1 MSSIRERAIKDCR
14 RYSQSSFNL
23 ELTFYTPDMSQSA
36 TVLGKG
42 QDTNI
47 QFKTDGQDVLG
58 QLIHI
63 SFIEA
68 LILEQNDLY
77 PTRNSKDQVDMH
89 LHLVK
94 FQDSRGVE
102 NTWQI
107 KQIYPDNLLG
117 IISADCA
124 EYEFEQTPGI
134 PQNLV
139 ISDIE
144 DISFVATVD
153 PPSNGLQQGYEWDI
167 SQDNGETYITVGETD
182 ELTPTFTFSPV
193 LQGGSYIIRCRALG
207 QYDSDYITS
216 SYITT
221 KLTAPINFV
230 DSNKTET
237 SFTGSITSLSEERE
251 GGFQWE
257 LSENGGVDWDIYGTT
272 DKAVYSFDFEN
283 LTGGVEYIPRV
294 KALGV
299 SDSNY
304 LVGNSV
310 TTKQKLPTASNQTIT
325 NIQANQMTLNWDS
338 NIIDVNDVEKVELT
352 ISGGSSL
359 LIDLLA
365 NAESY
370 DLTGLDPETEYLFSV
385 KNIAKAASNFV
396 DGLSSPTVGAET
408 IAEVPDAPEPP
419 TYTSVDETTM
429 TLNWV
434 SNSGGAEDGF
444 KVLQSTDNINFAA
457 VADVG
462 SGVLTAPVTG
472 LTQGIQYYFKIA
484 SYIGAS
490 EAESSSSS
498 QYSKLEATTTPT
510 SSISTTDSI
519 TVTWNN
525 PVGGVA
531 DSIDLWY
538 RSPTIGGSWVSVSL
552 SGTETSHVLTGLLPN
567 VNYQF
572 YTQRIGVSGQP
583 SSDNSGTG
591 SRTTT
596 GYGSPTI
603 SVWQNDKSPSENVE
617 VAISSLTSPLNR
629 YYIWVSRF
637 SNGSWSYVTSR
648 TSTSTYSFDPRSY
661 GAVSGQPLYVRVAY
675 GVSGSSQN
683 YPASSYRIS
692 SSITYS

>member
-124 EYEFEQTPGI
+124 EYEFEQTPGV

-144 DISFVATVD
+144 DTSFIATVD

-167 SQDNGETYITVGETD
+167 SQDNGETYITVGETS
-182 ELTPTFTFSPV
+182 ESTPTFTFSPV

-207 QYDSDYITS
+207 QYDSDYTTS
-216 SYITT
+216 SDIET
-221 KLTAPINFV
+221 KLTAPINFA

-237 SFTGSITSLSEERE
+237 SFTGSITSLSEELE
-251 GGFQWE
+251 DGFQWE
-257 LSENGGVDWDIYGTT
+257 LSENGGVDWDVYGTT

-310 TTKQKLPTASNQTIT
+310 TTKQKLPTPSDQTIT
-325 NIQANQMTLNWDS
+325 NVQQNTMQLHWVS
-338 NIIDVNDVEKVELT
+338 NIVDLSDVENVEIT
-352 ISGGSSL
+352 ISGGL
-359 LIDLLA
+359 DDQQLIPPASEDFFLQ
-365 NAESY
+365 
-370 DLTGLDPETEYLFSV
+370 GLDPLTEYLFSV
-385 KNIAKAASNFV
+385 KNIADPLSEFV
-396 DGLSSPTVGAET
+396 DSLSSPTVGAT
-408 IAEVPDAPEPP
+408 TLFNAPDAP
-419 TYTSVDETTM
+419 TYTNVGETTM
-429 TLNWV
+429 TVNWA
-434 SNSGGAEDGF
+434 SNSGGGEDGF
-444 KVLQSTDNINFAA
+444 KVLQSTDDINFAE

-472 LTQGIQYYFKIA
+472 LTQGIQYYFKVVA
-484 SYIGAS
+484 YIGIN

-498 QYSKLEATTTPT
+498 QYAKLATTTTPT
-510 SSISTTDSI
+510 TGIASTTSI
-519 TVTWNN
+519 QVNWNN
-525 PVGGVA
+525 PAGGVC
-531 DSIDLWY
+531 DTVRVYY
-538 RSPTIGGSWVSVSL
+538 RYSGGSTLFDTV
-552 SGTETSHVLTGLLPN
+552 SGTSTGHTITGLSPN
-567 VNYQF
+567 ITYTI
-572 YTQRIGVSGQP
+572 YTQRIGFAGQP
-583 SSDNSGTG
+583 DSNNSGSVNKKTVG
-591 SRTTT
+591 LGGTSITT
-596 GYGSPTI
+596 
-603 SVWQNDKSPSENVE
+603 WENDKSPSQNVNLNYNS
-617 VAISSLTSPLNR
+617 ISGASE
-629 YYIWVSRF
+629 YYIWFRTN
-637 SNGSWSYVTSR
+637 NGSWRYAYQTS
-648 TSTSTYSFDPRSY
+648 STSEQSVDPRNY
-661 GAVSGQPLYVRVAY
+661 GAISGQPLAFRVA
-675 GVSGSSQN
+675 GGTSGNDRNNPGSPYATSSN
-683 YPASSYRIS
+683 
-692 SSITYS
+692 ITYT